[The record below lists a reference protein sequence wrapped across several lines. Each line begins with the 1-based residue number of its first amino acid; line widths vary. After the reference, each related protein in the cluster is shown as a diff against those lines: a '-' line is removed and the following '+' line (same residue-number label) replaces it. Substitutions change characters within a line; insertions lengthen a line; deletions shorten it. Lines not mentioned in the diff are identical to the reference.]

1 MTSAKYIALNAATG
15 AVLARDL
22 SARKAAAFRLGYK
35 GARWKLIELDN
46 ESRILGYDY
55 MGREVVLRDGP
66 LPHGSPLIEIG
77 GSAKSRADRL
87 WHRVNAANWVGVCG
101 VSVEAQEDWDTS
113 QAVMLEGTNKR

>member
-35 GARWKLIELDN
+35 GARWKLIELDS

-55 MGREVVLRDGP
+55 MGREFVLRDGP
-66 LPHGSPLIEIG
+66 SPNGWPLIEVG
-77 GSAKSRADRL
+77 GSGKSRADRL
-87 WHRVNAANWVGVCG
+87 WHRVNAASWIGVCG
-101 VSVEAQEDWDTS
+101 VSVESQADWDAS
-113 QAVMLEGTNKR
+113 

>member
-1 MTSAKYIALNAATG
+1 MRQLEILLKPMTSAKYIALNAATG

-35 GARWKLIELDN
+35 GARWKLIELDS

-55 MGREVVLRDGP
+55 MGREFVLRDGP
-66 LPHGSPLIEIG
+66 SPHGRPLIEVG

-101 VSVEAQEDWDTS
+101 VSVEP
-113 QAVMLEGTNKR
+113 QAD

>member
-66 LPHGSPLIEIG
+66 SPHGRPLIEVG

-101 VSVEAQEDWDTS
+101 VSVEPQADWDAS
-113 QAVMLEGTNKR
+113 QAVMVKGTSKR

>member
-1 MTSAKYIALNAATG
+1 MTSARYIALNAATG

-55 MGREVVLRDGP
+55 TCREVVLRDGP
-66 LPHGSPLIEIG
+66 SPHGRPLIEVG
-77 GSAKSRADRL
+77 GSTKSRADRL
-87 WHRVNAANWVGVCG
+87 WSRVNAANWVGVCG
-101 VSVEAQEDWDTS
+101 VSVEPQADWDAS
-113 QAVMLEGTNKR
+113 QAVMAEGASKR

>member
-1 MTSAKYIALNAATG
+1 MTSAKYIALDAATG

-35 GARWKLIELDN
+35 GARWKLIELDS

-55 MGREVVLRDGP
+55 TGREIVLSDGP
-66 LPHGSPLIEIG
+66 LPHGRPLIEVG

-87 WHRVNAANWVGVCG
+87 WSRVNAANWVGVCG
-101 VSVEAQEDWDTS
+101 STLTP
-113 QAVMLEGTNKR
+113 QAD